1 MYVTYVTK
9 EDEIKDIQS
18 KLLILEVQSGS
29 DRNFSR
35 ARPFASHSINVL
47 MLATSARTTSISTTS
62 THVFPSCPNS
72 RVTI

>member
-1 MYVTYVTK
+1 MYVTM
-9 EDEIKDIQS
+9 EDEVKDIQF

-29 DRNFSR
+29 DRTFSK
-35 ARPFASHSINVL
+35 ARPFPSPSINAL

-62 THVFPSCPNS
+62 THVFPLCPNS